1 MVHELEAPA
10 QFLAA
15 EIVRQPLRRIDERVP
30 GQEGCSPVHI
40 AVVVIYRAVRAT
52 QTSGRAR

>member
-15 EIVRQPLRRIDERVP
+15 EIVRQPLRRIDEWYPVKRGVR
-30 GQEGCSPVHI
+30 QCTSP
-40 AVVVIYRAVRAT
+40 
-52 QTSGRAR
+52 SS